1 MSGKKKKIFNKTE
14 LRKYISDKADLS
26 KNTSIIC
33 DGKSGKSCVN
43 NINISKKNFRIYL
56 DNKLLLNDNFKGF
69 SKKRAL
75 FVFNNAI

>member
-43 NINISKKNFRIYL
+43 NINISKKNFRMHMNNSL
-56 DNKLLLNDNFKGF
+56 FNDNFKGF